1 MSKKN
6 KILSIILVIIFI
18 SAIISTAIRGF
29 KVDMNYAEGT
39 TIVFDLKKQF
49 NVEDVKNIAKEIWN
63 NERVLVQKVEVYD
76 ESVLIKVKNISDE
89 QINNLAKKI
98 NEKYELELTNND
110 FTILYN
116 SNEKLRNIVKPYII
130 PLIITTALIV
140 VYYSIRF
147 KGVQEILEFLVSLIV
162 VEGIIYSIYALFM
175 IPVNYFTMPIVM
187 LAYSGV
193 VIYITVKNEMNLK
206 KDKKVEK

>member
-187 LAYSGV
+187 LVYSGV